1 MLLWRHTNNMVKR
14 IILENPGAMLTLT
27 NEELVQFYWETDED
41 EKNLAIEEEQIKAQK
56 SEVKKELIARVKKS
70 GRDGLTIGETN
81 IKPYIKVYTN
91 KVTLEVARELGATKT
106 EEKVDSAKIGNLVKN
121 GVKVEGAEEREEVR
135 VTKPESKDTEVTA

>member
-1 MLLWRHTNNMVKR
+1 MKR

-41 EKNLAIEEEQIKAQK
+41 EKNLALQEEEIKAQK

-70 GRDGLTIGETN
+70 GRDGLTIGDTN
-81 IKPYIKVYTN
+81 VKPFIKVYTN
-91 KVTLEVARELGATKT
+91 NVTLETAQELGAVKT
-106 EEKVDSAKIGNLVKN
+106 EIKVDGAKIGNLVKS

-135 VTKPESKDTEVTA
+135 ITKPKPEDADTEATA